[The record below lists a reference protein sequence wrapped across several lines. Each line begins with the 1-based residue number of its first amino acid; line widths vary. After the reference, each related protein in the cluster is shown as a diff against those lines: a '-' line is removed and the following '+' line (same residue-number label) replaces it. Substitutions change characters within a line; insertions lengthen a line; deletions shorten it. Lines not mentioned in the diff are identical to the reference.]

1 MNKRIKQFDLAV
13 IGNYTKDTIVSPA
26 GTRYVDGGGFNYGVH
41 VGIMMGLR
49 VAAVTRLARADNHVV
64 DALKKLGV
72 KVFVYYSSQST
83 HMRLFYPTNDVDN
96 RTLSVTSVAEP
107 FEPAHVRD
115 IEARAFLINAST
127 RGEVSGNVIDTLRE
141 KNTLIAADAQGFIRT
156 IDSDG
161 TLRYDSW
168 PGKEIILGKI
178 DILKCD
184 AVEAASLT
192 GETDIKTAAVKL
204 AELGPGEIVLTH
216 RDGLLVYA
224 QGQFYEAPFLPRQLV
239 GRSGRGDTCI
249 AAYVAKRL
257 EASAREA
264 TLWAAAVTSLKMEAE
279 GPLKGKKEEV
289 VSLINSSYRL
299 KTDKTNQ

>member
-1 MNKRIKQFDLAV
+1 MNDRDTQFDLAV
-13 IGNYTKDTIVSPA
+13 IGNYTKDTIVSPV

-49 VAAVTRLARADNHVV
+49 VAAVTRLARVDNHVV
-64 DALKKLGV
+64 DTLKKMGV
-72 KVFVYYSSQST
+72 EVFVYYSPHST
-83 HMRLFYPTNDVDN
+83 HMRLFYPTDDVDN
-96 RTLSVTSVAEP
+96 RTLSVTSVAEAFKP
-107 FEPAHVRD
+107 EQVRD
-115 IEARAFLINAST
+115 IESRAFLINAST
-127 RGEVSGNVIDTLRE
+127 RGEVDGKVIDTLRG

-161 TLRYDSW
+161 TLCYDSW
-168 PGKEIILGKI
+168 PDKETILAKI

-192 GETDIKTAAVKL
+192 GETDIRAAAVKL
-204 AELGPGEIVLTH
+204 AEFGPVEIVLTH
-216 RDGLLVYA
+216 RDGLLVFV

-249 AAYVAKRL
+249 ASYVAKRL
-257 EASAREA
+257 EAPAREA

-279 GPLKGKKEEV
+279 GPLKSKKEDV
-289 VSLINSSYRL
+289 KALINSSYRL
-299 KTDKTNQ
+299 KTDKTN